1 MIPMI
6 GQPRFQQLNG
16 EDARLLAS
24 EAPHAR
30 AHATLVHIYDPS
42 TAPGGMVRFKAVLAQ
57 IESRLHRAPV
67 FRQKLLHMPMEVD
80 RPYWVD
86 DESFDIESHVS
97 HSALPKPGDWRQF
110 CIMASRIHA
119 RVLDMDRSPWEIHVI
134 EGLDTLPG
142 LPPGCFALL
151 TKLHHTL
158 IGMDGTDGIT
168 ALIHDHTAQV
178 AVAPPPVP
186 WFPRPA
192 PRSGSLYLRPRLGT
206 LKDPAAFAWP
216 VMRAFEGL
224 SSMSRVMVHGMLEAP
239 AANAVSRFNAVVSAR
254 RVFETRLFELET
266 FRQMR
271 GLARDAAVNDC
282 VLAVCGGALRRY
294 LDQHGELPEL
304 SMSAVVPYLNMN
316 ATYAQSQ
323 RYKIG
328 RVRVDL
334 GTTIDD
340 PAERLAHICAQTSSL
355 RARAVGAR
363 DLIDGDKHSS
373 SATLAL
379 SGKVLSMAQSD
390 QRQLAPLA
398 NCSIINVPGPSTPLY
413 LVGARLAR
421 FTGLMP
427 ICDGMGLVLAATSYD
442 GGMNISVT
450 SCREQLTDPAAFA
463 QCLQESFDEYAAA
476 VETRRAQAGKKRPAR
491 AVSK

>member
-1 MIPMI
+1 MI
-6 GQPRFQQLNG
+6 GRPRFQQLNG

-57 IESRLHRAPV
+57 IESRLHLAPL
-67 FRQKLLHMPMEVD
+67 FRQKLLHMPMELD

-86 DESFDIESHVS
+86 DESFDIEAHVT

-134 EGLDTLPG
+134 EGLDMLPG

-151 TKLHHTL
+151 TKVHHTL
-158 IGMDGTDGIT
+158 VAMDGSDGIT
-168 ALIHDHTAQV
+168 ALIHDHTAKV
-178 AVAPPPVP
+178 SIPEPPVP

-206 LKDPAAFAWP
+206 LRDPPTFAWP

-224 SSMSRVMVHGMLEAP
+224 SSMSRVMAHGLLEAP
-239 AANAVSRFNAVVSAR
+239 AATAVTRFNAVVSAR
-254 RVFETRLFELET
+254 RIFETRLFDLET
-266 FRQMR
+266 FRRMR
-271 GLARDAAVNDC
+271 ELARDAAVNDC
-282 VLAVCGGALRRY
+282 LLAVCGGALRRY
-294 LDQHGELPEL
+294 LQHHGDLPGL
-304 SMSAVVPYLNMN
+304 DMSALVPFLKVE
-316 ATYAQSQ
+316 ATDPGSQ
-323 RYKIG
+323 RHKIG

-334 GTTIDD
+334 GTTIDN
-340 PAERLAHICAQTSSL
+340 PAKRLAHICAQTSDL
-355 RARAVGAR
+355 RSRAVGAR
-363 DLIDGDKHSS
+363 DLIDGEKHSS

-390 QRQLAPLA
+390 QRQVAPLA
-398 NCSIINVPGPSTPLY
+398 NCSIINVPGPSAPLY

-421 FTGLMP
+421 FTALMP

-450 SCREQLTDPAAFA
+450 SCREQLADPAVFA

-476 VETRRAQAGKKRPAR
+476 AGAKRAHSGNRRSAR
-491 AVSK
+491 ALVK